1 MERGRHQLVIRFLV
15 QVRSCLMQNSTFAL
29 ARPVLLKIAV
39 RGVIGLCG
47 SRFSLWGEG
56 CDAERDVVK
65 SIIEEIDIFPRETGV
80 LGPNPI
86 LVG

>member
-1 MERGRHQLVIRFLV
+1 MRTCLVED
-15 QVRSCLMQNSTFAL
+15 STVTL
-29 ARPVLLKIAV
+29 ACPILLKIAV

-47 SRFSLWGEG
+47 SRLALWGEG
-56 CDAERDVVK
+56 RDGQRDVLK

-80 LGPNPI
+80 FGPNPI

>member
-1 MERGRHQLVIRFLV
+1 MCTCLVED
-15 QVRSCLMQNSTFAL
+15 STVIL
-29 ARPVLLKIAV
+29 ACPVLLKIAV

-47 SRFSLWGEG
+47 SRFSLWGKG
-56 CDAERDVVK
+56 RNGQRDVIKGV
-65 SIIEEIDIFPRETGV
+65 IEEVDILPGETGV

>member
-1 MERGRHQLVIRFLV
+1 MECGRYQLVIWFLV
-15 QVRSCLMQNSTFAL
+15 QVRSCLMQNSTPAL

-47 SRFSLWGEG
+47 SRLSLWGEG
-56 CDAERDVVK
+56 YDGQRDVVK
-65 SIIEEIDIFPRETGV
+65 SIIKEVNILPCETGI
-80 LGPNPI
+80 LGSNPI

>member
-1 MERGRHQLVIRFLV
+1 MRTCLVED
-15 QVRSCLMQNSTFAL
+15 STVTL
-29 ARPVLLKIAV
+29 ACPILLKIAV
-39 RGVIGLCG
+39 RGVVGLCG

-56 CDAERDVVK
+56 RNAERDVVK

-80 LGPNPI
+80 FGPNPI